1 MFPTESPSAYYVSSA
16 ARAKRMNLEPRTN
29 KNATGKLVTHYGKL
43 KAKLM
48 KAGLRNGEDPDES
61 INFHVV
67 EEGN

>member
-1 MFPTESPSAYYVSSA
+1 
-16 ARAKRMNLEPRTN
+16 MNLEPRTN